1 MGHKRLETTQKYMHL
16 LNLSETEWECKGAT
30 NKIQKTQITKMRFMR
45 HKKLETT
52 LHYIRSIT
60 LDEPTEYK
68 TVAIQTGQPD
78 TQKEILEYANA
89 GYSFFDEADGFKY
102 YRIRK

>member
-1 MGHKRLETTQKYMHL
+1 MQRRDQQTRSH
-16 LNLSETEWECKGAT
+16 AT
-30 NKIQKTQITKMRFMR
+30 NRSRLRIRHRNRRNTTIQKTQITKMRFMR

-89 GYSFFDEADGFKY
+89 GYSFLDEADGFKY
-102 YRIRK
+102 

>member
-1 MGHKRLETTQKYMHL
+1 
-16 LNLSETEWECKGAT
+16 
-30 NKIQKTQITKMRFMR
+30 MRFMR

-89 GYSFFDEADGFKY
+89 GYRFFDEADGFKY